1 MKVSAAL
8 ANVAILAVE
17 TSPFIYFIEKHPQ
30 YLNQTRAIFSYVSQ
44 GAVAVNTSVMTLTE
58 VLTLPL
64 AKNLQHYV
72 TDYQAMLLNTNGITT
87 ISVNVAIARRAAELR
102 ARYGLRTP
110 DALHLATAIET
121 RCDAFLTNDHAL
133 TRVREITV
141 LVLGNLTL

>member
-1 MKVSAAL
+1 MKVSTAL
-8 ANVAILAVE
+8 ANVALLAVE
-17 TSPFIYFIEKHPQ
+17 TSPFIYFVEKHPQ
-30 YLNQTRAIFSYVSQ
+30 YLNQTRAIFSLVSR
-44 GAVAVNTSVMTLTE
+44 GAITVNTSVITLTE

-87 ISVNVAIARRAAELR
+87 IPVNVAIARHAAELR

-133 TRVREITV
+133 TRVSEITV